1 LSAARVQV
9 KFYAQM
15 INAAG
20 RQGSSGGVEN
30 ARGLAM
36 TSRKIEVER
45 VTFVSKRT
53 FNEVLG
59 LLDGG
64 IGRQNFGEL
73 SKRMKEAATFE
84 EYEGILRS
92 AVGSADL
99 MEFLRLDLGAAL
111 KKDPAIAAYPIVR
124 IIAGNPLI
132 MRQMV
137 ESVPD
142 AGSYAPVTILVY
154 QQADGVHVSY
164 DLMASYLAGCG
175 SERALKVAR
184 DLDAKVLKLLTEAT
198 S

>member
-1 LSAARVQV
+1 
-9 KFYAQM
+9 
-15 INAAG
+15 
-20 RQGSSGGVEN
+20 
-30 ARGLAM
+30 M

-53 FNEVLG
+53 VGEVLG
-59 LLDGG
+59 LLGKG
-64 IGRQNFGEL
+64 IGRPNLGEL
-73 SKRMKEAATFE
+73 NQRAKQAATFT
-84 EYEGILRS
+84 EYEGIYRG

-99 MEFLRLDLGAAL
+99 MEFLRLDLGEVL
-111 KKDPAIAAYPIVR
+111 QRDPAMVAYPIVR

-137 ESVPD
+137 ESAPD

-154 QQADGVHVSY
+154 QREDGVHVSY

-175 SERALKVAR
+175 SEKALAVAK
-184 DLDAKVLKLLTEAT
+184 DLDAKVLKLLIEAT